1 MAKALL
7 RRKEESTS
15 CPSCG
20 SNEYAGASANAHL
33 RKSNAAALE
42 IERLGRRIE
51 ELRVEAI
58 AHWNRYREMG
68 GSHQRNGRK
77 ACECDGVPR

>member
-1 MAKALL
+1 MDKALL
-7 RRKEESTS
+7 RRNEESTR
-15 CPSCG
+15 CPTCG
-20 SNEYAGASANAHL
+20 SDDYAGNSANAHL
-33 RKSNAAALE
+33 RKSQAAALE
-42 IERLGRRIE
+42 IERLSRRIE